1 MRIVRCGVYAVDLC
15 VAALHLSVFLCV
27 QWGVHCLS
35 TLKAEKHYRGI
46 NGTFGDGMARRW
58 LIVLLAA
65 SARVAD
71 GARIEDCG
79 ARAVI
84 FCASKRRNAGKPA
97 TLHDLAKGV
106 MCA

>member
-1 MRIVRCGVYAVDLC
+1 
-15 VAALHLSVFLCV
+15 
-27 QWGVHCLS
+27 
-35 TLKAEKHYRGI
+35 
-46 NGTFGDGMARRW
+46 MARRW